1 MNIKK
6 LTVIASGLLLAG
18 CAGVVVAQSIT
29 GVAEIVASNCVQKKY
44 ITVAQLSTLA
54 TDLQAFPKT
63 PLPATDNAV
72 IANLISEA
80 VAHKAADLT
89 AASAVD
95 ALNNALS
102 AVQQGSV
109 TALQGVAWANLQ
121 DAVVGFQAAV
131 KNAQANPQLA
141 PSAINRPVPLHT
153 AALPWQTVAL
163 R

>member
-1 MNIKK
+1 MNLKNM
-6 LTVIASGLLLAG
+6 LVYAVSALLVG
-18 CAGVVVAQSIT
+18 CAGVAVAQGIT
-29 GVAEIVASNCVQKKY
+29 GVSEIVASNCIQKKF
-44 ITVAQLSTLA
+44 ITVAQLSSLA
-54 TDLQAFPKT
+54 TDLAAFPKT

-80 VAHKAADLT
+80 VAHKQADLT

-131 KNAQANPQLA
+131 KNAQANPGLA
-141 PSAINRPVPLHT
+141 PT
-153 AALPWQTVAL
+153 ALQRGVVAHSDMLAWETV